1 MLADD
6 CSNGIHLLVWK
17 GVSGKYSELKNFMLL
32 VGADL
37 SKFYLFSVVYNLTAT

>member
-1 MLADD
+1 MTVLTVYIFLY
-6 CSNGIHLLVWK
+6 GRVYLVNTLQ
-17 GVSGKYSELKNFMLL
+17 SELKSFMLL